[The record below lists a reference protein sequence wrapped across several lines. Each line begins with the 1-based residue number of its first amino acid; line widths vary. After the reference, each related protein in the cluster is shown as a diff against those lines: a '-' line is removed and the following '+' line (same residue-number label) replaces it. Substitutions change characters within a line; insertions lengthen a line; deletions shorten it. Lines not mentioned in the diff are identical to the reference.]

1 MSDPVINTKITADT
15 AQAEQAIRT
24 VRRSV
29 QDLSESTQ
37 SATSLMGTSWTQ
49 MATAFGAGSIV
60 AKAIEGVISLIGQIP
75 YAMVAAIKAI
85 DSLKIST
92 IQIAAAITNMQG
104 PKNAAEHYAKASK
117 YAETLAVK
125 LQDVDA
131 KSFANY
137 QTLLAMTNTMTL
149 QGVVLDVNN
158 KKQVDSFT
166 ALSNAVA
173 MYTAGQN
180 QSVQAHQEI
189 RALMS
194 GETTQGSI
202 LAKQIDDQAKS
213 QGLYKGGLKEIV
225 AEGKKHG
232 DLLERLTPFL
242 VGINAASGDI
252 AKTWEAVTS
261 SAETSGN
268 MIQRIGFAGLYESA
282 VAFGAQA
289 VTWLKA
295 QAEVIGGGIARAWLS
310 VKGIMETIS
319 LLFNSQDSSLRMI
332 TAAIK
337 TVLGLV
343 NEILY
348 GWAFLLSTVLPT
360 VAEKFNA
367 IINIMSAVVHMG
379 YAFGAA
385 MIDSIVAV
393 AKAFA
398 SFGMGMTKALT
409 GDFAGMK
416 QEFSKI
422 FGADFKTLMEDN
434 VLVMKGTVIA
444 MKEEWGKL
452 KDTSTFNN
460 RFDAFI
466 GKQKATETAEV
477 PIIPPGKTA
486 PEKAIDHSSEINTVI
501 SDYNRL
507 QQETIKTDQSI
518 TELSRTLGILEFQN
532 KKSADSFIATYNSS
546 AQSRAEFDKQGIT
559 LAKINAL
566 YVELKNNAIIK
577 ADNKD
582 YWDGVNARWREGKHE
597 IDQVEQAIK
606 RVFALGK
613 NGEESPLYAFADDV
627 HKATLAF
634 TQAGDAFGVTA
645 EAYVSAIE
653 GAVSKLTG
661 VTLKGLNS
669 QNTDLA
675 ASQVGVDMS
684 TGQVTDPYAQQQAMM
699 EARYKKEFDL
709 IDERTQ
715 KIKDAMQAESSSN
728 APNLTVYGKLQDQM
742 LASSKNRTLHEKQQ
756 TIDQKKIDEES
767 FRGRLSAASQYT
779 NMAGQ
784 LFSEL
789 ASTQDQSSRSG
800 FESAKALSLAA
811 AVMST
816 ASAIMA
822 QLTIP
827 GPLGWAG
834 AALAAATGVIQIAKI
849 ASTSFGSDGGVSA
862 PAGSYAAAGGGSSS
876 SGLNNLAVPLSSI
889 QDSQTAE
896 SLAALTKSTDNA
908 SVVIGRLSKSIDSL
922 NALFKEGGAG
932 YSLAVN
938 APMSS
943 TQLTPAI
950 SMMNSLY
957 VGSGLKSF
965 IDVGTALATLDV
977 KKFLNAINPVN
988 FISSTLGS
996 IFGGKVTTT
1005 GAGISLGM
1013 ENGQATGQNYSTST
1027 KDGGWFHSDSHST
1040 SYTNN
1045 SDLQVYVQELIKP
1058 YVSDI
1063 VRMSATLGTTVATDT
1078 FTAASV
1084 NIATAGRKPE
1094 DIAADVE
1101 KWATGVLQSMALT
1114 VDGLESV
1121 IGSYDDAYARLKA
1134 LNDALVSTNDSFL
1147 LIGKTTLQGTLTNA
1161 RAVETLQTL
1170 MGGIDAFTESVGDY
1184 FSNMFTDVQQDQMT
1198 AASDLQK
1205 VTNAFSEMHVSV
1217 PATNADFI
1225 RLVDSLDV
1233 TSASGATLFAAL
1245 MQISPAF
1252 SEMTDLIEK
1261 QRQATADF
1269 NNDLTARTMELDG
1282 LTGSLDLFNLRIK
1295 QEEEMKQ
1302 AVLDGMDTKALA
1314 IVQDGEWAEA
1324 VKSATNIVTDS
1335 ITQLADAAKV
1345 SATDMIAAQTA
1356 IANSMK
1362 ALKTGPL
1369 AMLSPEAAYIQA
1381 RNTFANLAGK
1391 TDLVSLQKLPDAVNG
1406 FLEASKA
1413 FSPDLL
1419 SYQTDFE
1426 KAMEAMRVASGAT
1439 GSTLPEIDAQITLL
1453 SQIKQSIDDGATATV
1468 MGLSSML
1475 GPSSVLA
1482 GLIGTWNEATA
1493 AKLEADK
1500 ITTAANL
1507 VAVAGQTYERA
1518 QTTYAT
1524 AISGL
1529 PDQYRT
1535 SAIDAAAFGS
1545 KAAEAYAP
1553 VSSAYS
1559 AATSAGVTGIAAP
1572 TLAAISAADTNARMM
1587 NKASGIVAEITK
1599 WLTPVTSTNTTGGK
1613 TLVKPVVY
1621 YNPLYDLDP
1630 LGSGDGYIGASD
1642 LSLWQQI
1649 STGALKWSDIG
1660 LPAFAAGGNH
1670 SGGFRIVGEY
1680 GPELEATGAS
1690 RIFNADQT
1698 RNIFQNGSADNRDM
1712 VAELRALREEVRELR
1727 NEQKAGH
1734 VAIAKNTG
1742 ESAKQLRR
1750 WDGEGTPPVR
1760 VAA

>member
-1 MSDPVINTKITADT
+1 MSDPIINTKITADT

-24 VRRSV
+24 VKRSV

-60 AKAIEGVISLIGQIP
+60 AKAIEGVISLISQIP
-75 YAMVAAIKAI
+75 SAIISAVKPI

-104 PKNAAEHYAKASK
+104 PKDAAEHYAKASK

-282 VAFGAQA
+282 VAFGSQA

-310 VKGIMETIS
+310 VKGIKETIS
-319 LLFNSQDSSLRMI
+319 LFFNSQDSSLRMI
-332 TAAIK
+332 TAASK

-367 IINIMSAVVHMG
+367 IVNIMSAVVHMG

-422 FGADFKTLMEDN
+422 FGADFKTLMADN

-466 GKQKATETAEV
+466 GKEKATEAAEV
-477 PIIPPGKTA
+477 PIIPPGKPA

-518 TELSRTLGILEFQN
+518 TELSRTLGVLEFQN

-546 AQSRAEFDKQGIT
+546 AQARAEFDKQGIT

-566 YVELKNNAIIK
+566 YVELKNNATIK
-577 ADNKD
+577 SDNKD

-627 HKATLAF
+627 HKATMAF

-699 EARYKKEFDL
+699 EARYQKEFDL
-709 IDERTQ
+709 IDERTN
-715 KIKDAMQAESSSN
+715 K
-728 APNLTVYGKLQDQM
+728 
-742 LASSKNRTLHEKQQ
+742 
-756 TIDQKKIDEES
+756 
-767 FRGRLSAASQYT
+767 
-779 NMAGQ
+779 
-784 LFSEL
+784 
-789 ASTQDQSSRSG
+789 
-800 FESAKALSLAA
+800 
-811 AVMST
+811 
-816 ASAIMA
+816 
-822 QLTIP
+822 
-827 GPLGWAG
+827 
-834 AALAAATGVIQIAKI
+834 
-849 ASTSFGSDGGVSA
+849 
-862 PAGSYAAAGGGSSS
+862 
-876 SGLNNLAVPLSSI
+876 
-889 QDSQTAE
+889 
-896 SLAALTKSTDNA
+896 
-908 SVVIGRLSKSIDSL
+908 
-922 NALFKEGGAG
+922 
-932 YSLAVN
+932 
-938 APMSS
+938 
-943 TQLTPAI
+943 
-950 SMMNSLY
+950 
-957 VGSGLKSF
+957 
-965 IDVGTALATLDV
+965 
-977 KKFLNAINPVN
+977 
-988 FISSTLGS
+988 
-996 IFGGKVTTT
+996 
-1005 GAGISLGM
+1005 
-1013 ENGQATGQNYSTST
+1013 
-1027 KDGGWFHSDSHST
+1027 
-1040 SYTNN
+1040 
-1045 SDLQVYVQELIKP
+1045 
-1058 YVSDI
+1058 
-1063 VRMSATLGTTVATDT
+1063 
-1078 FTAASV
+1078 
-1084 NIATAGRKPE
+1084 
-1094 DIAADVE
+1094 
-1101 KWATGVLQSMALT
+1101 
-1114 VDGLESV
+1114 
-1121 IGSYDDAYARLKA
+1121 LKA
-1134 LNDALVSTNDSFL
+1134 A
-1147 LIGKTTLQGTLTNA
+1147 
-1161 RAVETLQTL
+1161 
-1170 MGGIDAFTESVGDY
+1170 
-1184 FSNMFTDVQQDQMT
+1184 
-1198 AASDLQK
+1198 
-1205 VTNAFSEMHVSV
+1205 
-1217 PATNADFI
+1217 
-1225 RLVDSLDV
+1225 
-1233 TSASGATLFAAL
+1233 
-1245 MQISPAF
+1245 
-1252 SEMTDLIEK
+1252 
-1261 QRQATADF
+1261 
-1269 NNDLTARTMELDG
+1269 
-1282 LTGSLDLFNLRIK
+1282 
-1295 QEEEMKQ
+1295 
-1302 AVLDGMDTKALA
+1302 
-1314 IVQDGEWAEA
+1314 
-1324 VKSATNIVTDS
+1324 
-1335 ITQLADAAKV
+1335 
-1345 SATDMIAAQTA
+1345 
-1356 IANSMK
+1356 MK
-1362 ALKTGPL
+1362 A
-1369 AMLSPEAAYIQA
+1369 
-1381 RNTFANLAGK
+1381 
-1391 TDLVSLQKLPDAVNG
+1391 
-1406 FLEASKA
+1406 
-1413 FSPDLL
+1413 
-1419 SYQTDFE
+1419 
-1426 KAMEAMRVASGAT
+1426 
-1439 GSTLPEIDAQITLL
+1439 
-1453 SQIKQSIDDGATATV
+1453 
-1468 MGLSSML
+1468 
-1475 GPSSVLA
+1475 
-1482 GLIGTWNEATA
+1482 
-1493 AKLEADK
+1493 
-1500 ITTAANL
+1500 
-1507 VAVAGQTYERA
+1507 
-1518 QTTYAT
+1518 
-1524 AISGL
+1524 
-1529 PDQYRT
+1529 
-1535 SAIDAAAFGS
+1535 
-1545 KAAEAYAP
+1545 
-1553 VSSAYS
+1553 
-1559 AATSAGVTGIAAP
+1559 
-1572 TLAAISAADTNARMM
+1572 
-1587 NKASGIVAEITK
+1587 
-1599 WLTPVTSTNTTGGK
+1599 
-1613 TLVKPVVY
+1613 
-1621 YNPLYDLDP
+1621 
-1630 LGSGDGYIGASD
+1630 
-1642 LSLWQQI
+1642 
-1649 STGALKWSDIG
+1649 
-1660 LPAFAAGGNH
+1660 
-1670 SGGFRIVGEY
+1670 
-1680 GPELEATGAS
+1680 
-1690 RIFNADQT
+1690 
-1698 RNIFQNGSADNRDM
+1698 
-1712 VAELRALREEVRELR
+1712 
-1727 NEQKAGH
+1727 
-1734 VAIAKNTG
+1734 
-1742 ESAKQLRR
+1742 
-1750 WDGEGTPPVR
+1750 
-1760 VAA
+1760 